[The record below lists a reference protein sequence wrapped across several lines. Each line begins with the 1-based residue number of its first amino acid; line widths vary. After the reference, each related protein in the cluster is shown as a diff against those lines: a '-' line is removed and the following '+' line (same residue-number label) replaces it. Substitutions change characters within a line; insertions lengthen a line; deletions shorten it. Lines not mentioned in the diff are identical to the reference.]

1 MSTASYVIELIELN
15 WNINSCTVFFFCFV
29 SFSTGTHK
37 FVTEGEHLMLTAI
50 TKEQSGSYECIAS
63 NDISSPDV
71 RTVQVT
77 VNCKGQAIT
86 LSGYIG
92 HQRVGGCRVKLTLSE
107 DSWGHNFNLKKQSYE
122 NIWLVFFCF
131 PDPPFISKARSTGTS
146 VGQKGILQCEASA
159 VPRADFEWY
168 KEDRRHV
175 SSLSS
180 MISTCSELFD
190 LSITGLQT
198 HVFCCTLWS

>member
-1 MSTASYVIELIELN
+1 MHCFFSFALFLSLQAPINLWQRGSTWCSQPSPK
-15 WNINSCTVFFFCFV
+15 NSQDLMNAL
-29 SFSTGTHK
+29 
-37 FVTEGEHLMLTAI
+37 HLMTSQARM
-50 TKEQSGSYECIAS
+50 SGQCK
-63 NDISSPDV
+63 SPSTV
-71 RTVQVT
+71 R
-77 VNCKGQAIT
+77 AR
-86 LSGYIG
+86 LSHSGYIG

>member
-1 MSTASYVIELIELN
+1 MH
-15 WNINSCTVFFFCFV
+15 CFFFFCFV

-86 LSGYIG
+86 LSGY
-92 HQRVGGCRVKLTLSE
+92 
-107 DSWGHNFNLKKQSYE
+107 LKKQSYE